1 VKRRTLLAAGGAAAI
16 LPLALLFKR
25 TARPAAAASVLAR
38 DPARILDLPPGF
50 RYRVLDRPLSPMS
63 DGLRTPGL
71 PDGMGCFTGP
81 GQTWV
86 LMRNHEV
93 DRTAALG
100 AGAPAKHAYDARA
113 YGGVTRLVVDR
124 ASLELVS
131 SNLVLTGTL
140 RNCSGGV
147 SPFGW
152 LTCEESMEPGHGYV
166 FRCRTEAQRVSPPER
181 IPAYGRFNHEAACVD
196 PETLVAYL
204 TEDRADG
211 CLYRSVPH
219 DKAKP
224 FEGKLQALRVK
235 GSPGFDTAVNLPP
248 GKELAVDWV
257 DVPDPDP
264 KDDTLRHSARA
275 KGAAIVRR
283 GEGIVFYH
291 DRLFVAAT
299 TGGRNGTGQILKLSL
314 RASGDTLS
322 TAAES
327 PNDDVLEHP
336 DNLALAPWGDLY
348 MAEDGLGSQ
357 YVRGLSPRGVVFD
370 VARNAAG
377 YGEVAGICFSPDGKV
392 LFLNLQR
399 EGYTLAV
406 TGPFERLSAS

>member
-1 VKRRTLLAAGGAAAI
+1 
-16 LPLALLFKR
+16 
-25 TARPAAAASVLAR
+25 
-38 DPARILDLPPGF
+38 
-50 RYRVLDRPLSPMS
+50 
-63 DGLRTPGL
+63 
-71 PDGMGCFTGP
+71 
-81 GQTWV
+81 
-86 LMRNHEV
+86 
-93 DRTAALG
+93 
-100 AGAPAKHAYDARA
+100 
-113 YGGVTRLVVDR
+113 
-124 ASLELVS
+124 
-131 SNLVLTGTL
+131 
-140 RNCSGGV
+140 
-147 SPFGW
+147 
-152 LTCEESMEPGHGYV
+152 
-166 FRCRTEAQRVSPPER
+166 
-181 IPAYGRFNHEAACVD
+181 
-196 PETLVAYL
+196 
-204 TEDRADG
+204 
-211 CLYRSVPH
+211 LYRLVPH
-219 DKAKP
+219 DVAKP

-235 GSPGFDTAVNLPP
+235 GSPGFDTGVNLPP

-283 GEGIVFYH
+283 GEGIVFDH

-314 RASGDTLS
+314 RASGDMLS

-348 MAEDGLGSQ
+348 MAEDGLGTQ

-377 YGEVAGICFSPDGKV
+377 YGEIAGVCFSPDGKV